1 MRRGGRSRAVRCFS
15 PGWLSPSFD
24 GFIAIA
30 EGTVLAVLQIGHRT
44 RVGSRKTRHFLR
56 NREEGRGWGVWG
68 AGTGA
73 NGPAPQGSPFTV
85 VTPHSS
91 FCSGVFC
98 RPRQRLTISAPSPR
112 LSSASFS
119 GVPLGLVVHPSIAV
133 STHHLV
139 TSSDDGLGA
148 WRPILQKLG
157 PLPAQMGV
165 LQHATWIHLTSRNLS
180 CFHRVQFRPLWP
192 WQKPVPRRRTRRLS

>member
-15 PGWLSPSFD
+15 PGWLSPPSD
-24 GFIAIA
+24 GFIAVA
-30 EGTVLAVLQIGHRT
+30 DGTVLAVPHIEHRT
-44 RVGSRKTRHFLR
+44 RVRSTKTRHFLR

-73 NGPAPQGSPFTV
+73 TGPAPQGSPSTV
-85 VTPHSS
+85 VTQNSF

-98 RPRQRLTISAPSPR
+98 LPRQRLTISTPSPR
-112 LSSASFS
+112 LSSAWFS
-119 GVPLGLVVHPSIAV
+119 GVPVGLVVHPSIAV
-133 STHHLV
+133 ATHRLV

-148 WRPILQKLG
+148 WRPILRLLG
-157 PLPAQMGV
+157 PLPAQMGG

-180 CFHRVQFRPLWP
+180 CFHRVQFRPVWP
-192 WQKPVPRRRTRRLS
+192 WQKPLPRRRTRRLS